1 MEYRGVSD
9 RAVNRQ
15 LMDACEPKLN
25 ATVRARDVLQ
35 KQIDERVALR
45 RQEMLLADSFY
56 RERKTRRLAGL
67 KRNSR

>member
-1 MEYRGVSD
+1 MADDKTESIAQELSALIV
-9 RAVNRQ
+9 
-15 LMDACEPKLN
+15 
-25 ATVRARDVLQ
+25 ARDVLQ
-35 KQIDERVALR
+35 KQIGERVALR

>member
-1 MEYRGVSD
+1 
-9 RAVNRQ
+9 
-15 LMDACEPKLN
+15 MDEGGPKAEEAAKEL
-25 ATVRARDVLQ
+25 AALITARDVLQ
-35 KQIDERVALR
+35 KQINERVALR

>member
-1 MEYRGVSD
+1 MKVDEIELS
-9 RAVNRQ
+9 A
-15 LMDACEPKLN
+15 LE
-25 ATVRARDVLQ
+25 TARDVLQ

-67 KRNSR
+67 KKSR

>member
-1 MEYRGVSD
+1 MKTEIAELV
-9 RAVNRQ
+9 A
-15 LMDACEPKLN
+15 L
-25 ATVRARDVLQ
+25 TTARDVLQ

>member
-1 MEYRGVSD
+1 MKIDEIELS
-9 RAVNRQ
+9 A
-15 LMDACEPKLN
+15 LI
-25 ATVRARDVLQ
+25 TARDVLQ
-35 KQIDERVALR
+35 KQIDERVALG

>member
-1 MEYRGVSD
+1 MKVDEIEIS
-9 RAVNRQ
+9 A
-15 LMDACEPKLN
+15 LM
-25 ATVRARDVLQ
+25 TARDVLQ
-35 KQIDERVALR
+35 KQIGERVALR

>member
-1 MEYRGVSD
+1 MRGD
-9 RAVNRQ
+9 DIELTA
-15 LMDACEPKLN
+15 LI
-25 ATVRARDVLQ
+25 TARDVLQ

-45 RQEMLLADSFY
+45 RQKMLLADSFY

>member
-1 MEYRGVSD
+1 MEPYDSD
-9 RAVNRQ
+9 FHA
-15 LMDACEPKLN
+15 L
-25 ATVRARDVLQ
+25 ATTHDVLQ
-35 KQIDERVALR
+35 KQIGERVALR

>member
-1 MEYRGVSD
+1 MKIAQEV
-9 RAVNRQ
+9 
-15 LMDACEPKLN
+15 KLKELEI
-25 ATVRARDVLQ
+25 ARDVLQ

-56 RERKTRRLAGL
+56 RERKTRRLAGM

>member
-1 MEYRGVSD
+1 MKVDEIEMS
-9 RAVNRQ
+9 A
-15 LMDACEPKLN
+15 LIM
-25 ATVRARDVLQ
+25 ARDVLQ